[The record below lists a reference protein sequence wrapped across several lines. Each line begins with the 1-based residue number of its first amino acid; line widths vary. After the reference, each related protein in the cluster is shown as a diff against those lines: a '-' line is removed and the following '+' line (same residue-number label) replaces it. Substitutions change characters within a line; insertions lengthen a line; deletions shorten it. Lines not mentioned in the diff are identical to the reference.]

1 MTKHD
6 TWVTLKPNN
15 PLSEIIHLFP
25 DEQIPMRDPFPM
37 EVGVSNSGNAA
48 LFVIDLDRL
57 SSIQAAEITKIYA
70 RTLNASVD
78 EIFGEALV
86 SKGFAINSLFID
98 GLFCGAEGY
107 QRTKESADFY
117 DRCPNPTVEQIEEFM
132 QDQRKRWIDGNEQ
145 PPPIPKEY
153 QDFDPRIQTPELEQ
167 FLEKQAIDQEL
178 ANYSVM
184 DVLTGRAMV
193 DILNKQNPD
202 VQYELVGLEELL
214 DD

>member
-1 MTKHD
+1 
-6 TWVTLKPNN
+6 
-15 PLSEIIHLFP
+15 
-25 DEQIPMRDPFPM
+25 MRDPFPM

-86 SKGFAINSLFID
+86 SKRFAINSLFVD